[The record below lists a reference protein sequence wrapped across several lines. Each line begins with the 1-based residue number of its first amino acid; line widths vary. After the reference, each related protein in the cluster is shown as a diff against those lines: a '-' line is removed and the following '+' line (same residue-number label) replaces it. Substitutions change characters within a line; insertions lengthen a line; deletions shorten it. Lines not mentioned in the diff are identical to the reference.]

1 MLASLGF
8 TTTSKAELVET
19 IGCSLEQITQLSDY
33 QKPNTTL
40 VAFDYTNENLIN
52 IINRLAAHQGI
63 NILFPTDD
71 SKIDIKVSLNLS
83 QKIPLTQAWNLV
95 NNFLEIAGY
104 ALVPKGSTYEI
115 VSNKDVNKEPLPT
128 YINIHPEKLPEDDS
142 KIRYLYYLQNINLNG
157 ANNKSKANL
166 ELILKDMLAGNSVNN
181 FVLDAKSN
189 CIIISNKASNIKAV
203 MQIVM
208 SLDREGFREAIEIVP
223 LKHTNAKNIT
233 GLINN
238 IIQNKKDAGQ
248 YRYNAPAGNDEDLYF
263 SKNTSVVP
271 IERNNSIAIM
281 GRIDAVDKV
290 KDFIIKYLDVK
301 NENGKSIVHIKE
313 LQHLDATDLKNVLQ
327 KIVRAKIEGAQS
339 SSQADALSEVIIT
352 AEQDEK
358 IDQIKQLEIKK
369 AGTPPSKIIPTNNAI
384 AGNNCLIIAAREP
397 EWLMLEKLIDEI
409 DLPQEQVAI
418 EALIVDLTVIDDANL
433 SAQTRNFNGLGT
445 PKSVNFQSD
454 QIGLPDSTTG
464 SPVMNY
470 IQTGTGSYSP
480 YPTSQGLASDLL
492 TAGAL
497 STTSGTTTLVNQLVD
512 IVNKN
517 QKGATLI
524 SFSDGNTIASL
535 LEIFSGY
542 QNAKILSQPFVTT
555 HNHQQAAMSS
565 SNERLVVGA
574 VEEQS
579 VGGPAIIK
587 QDIIKADLKFDIL
600 PRISKSGMINLEV
613 IVHVSDFVNESASSN
628 NNTIFRR
635 KIQTNANLT
644 DKQVLVIG
652 GLTKLTTVD
661 TFSGMPIISKIPIL
675 GNLFKSRSKITTK
688 STLMV
693 FLSPKIIKPRKGI
706 SKFTQNKL
714 NEALQTI
721 KTDELSFDS
730 LGDPITRIM
739 FPGTANRNNL
749 IITDFAEQGM
759 FEKPLDPAQNKG
771 PISGKIT

>member
-1 MLASLGF
+1 MLVSLGF

-166 ELILKDMLAGNSVNN
+166 ELILKDMLTGNSVNN
-181 FVLDAKSN
+181 FVIDAKSN

-433 SAQTRNFNGLGT
+433 SAQTRNLNGLGT